1 MADVTNRIPG
11 SRTEVVD
18 VDETITI
25 GRSRSATVQRD
36 DRETVIASKTLAVV
50 RKLTLQIAEEIEIVV
65 GQARLLLN
73 KDGTIFTTGRDV
85 VIDSSGAVNI
95 KASRDVVLKGK
106 KILEN

>member
-36 DRETVIASKTLAVV
+36 DRETVIASKTLSVG
-50 RKLTLQIAEEIEIVV
+50 RKLTLQIADEIVV
-65 GQARLLLN
+65 GQARLLLK
-73 KDGTIFTTGRDV
+73 KDGTILISRRDV

-95 KASRDVVLKGK
+95 KASRDVVLNGK

>member
-36 DRETVIASKTLAVV
+36 DHETVIASKTLSVG
-50 RKLTLQIAEEIEIVV
+50 RKLTLQIADEIVV
-65 GQARLLLN
+65 GQARLLLK
-73 KDGTIFTTGRDV
+73 KDGTIL
-85 VIDSSGAVNI
+85 I
-95 KASRDVVLKGK
+95 SR
-106 KILEN
+106 